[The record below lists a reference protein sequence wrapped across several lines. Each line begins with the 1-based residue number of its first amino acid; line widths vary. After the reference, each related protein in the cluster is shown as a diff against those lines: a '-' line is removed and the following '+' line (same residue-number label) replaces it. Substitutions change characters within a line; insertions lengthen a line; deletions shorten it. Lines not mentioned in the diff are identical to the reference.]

1 MDLFSGR
8 EDCFAR
14 QWANRAEGKQGYV
27 PVRRPME
34 EHDVEEHLSGKKTY
48 GIYLLHAD
56 STVKVAVIDV
66 DMSSRFRQ
74 GKRTGGDRSLIR
86 RELSYLFSRMN
97 EICQEAG
104 LYPVVEFSGAKGYH
118 FWFFFEQ
125 QVPAAAARRLLGQ
138 FAGMLQKDLN
148 AFHLEVFPKQDRISG
163 KGFGNLVKLPL
174 GIHRLTGKRS
184 YFLECHNRSQEAQ
197 LAFLSRIKKCRLEEV
212 SLTEN
217 EMPQAK
223 ILIHPKM
230 SEWAKQYPELI
241 SLEMK
246 CPPLGQIIA
255 SCRNGNQPSLRE
267 EKVLFQTIGFLA
279 SARTLLHHLL
289 SQVPEYNQHLVDY
302 KISRLRGTPLGC
314 RRIHSLLSYE
324 GDLCPFERSSD
335 YPHPLLH
342 LEHWREEDAAK
353 SEKITNLRAAL
364 ENLRTAIMKTEAFLK

>member
-1 MDLFSGR
+1 IGLFMDLFSGR

-125 QVPAAAARRLLGQ
+125 CFPSKTGSPAR
-138 FAGMLQKDLN
+138 
-148 AFHLEVFPKQDRISG
+148 V
-163 KGFGNLVKLPL
+163 
-174 GIHRLTGKRS
+174 
-184 YFLECHNRSQEAQ
+184 
-197 LAFLSRIKKCRLEEV
+197 LA
-212 SLTEN
+212 T
-217 EMPQAK
+217 
-223 ILIHPKM
+223 
-230 SEWAKQYPELI
+230 W
-241 SLEMK
+241 
-246 CPPLGQIIA
+246 
-255 SCRNGNQPSLRE
+255 
-267 EKVLFQTIGFLA
+267 
-279 SARTLLHHLL
+279 
-289 SQVPEYNQHLVDY
+289 
-302 KISRLRGTPLGC
+302 
-314 RRIHSLLSYE
+314 
-324 GDLCPFERSSD
+324 
-335 YPHPLLH
+335 
-342 LEHWREEDAAK
+342 
-353 SEKITNLRAAL
+353 
-364 ENLRTAIMKTEAFLK
+364 